1 MLGLTIQFHSFLQM
15 LVKQG
20 VIYKKKFIY
29 QIEVVGA
36 VQTLLFS
43 IGLISFP
50 TWNRDLIMGMSKMI
64 RWICTRDIVKKAFS
78 FVDLFALWG
87 NYQGFWDLLF
97 DPYLLESLGESDHVS
112 K

>member
-1 MLGLTIQFHSFLQM
+1 
-15 LVKQG
+15 
-20 VIYKKKFIY
+20 
-29 QIEVVGA
+29 
-36 VQTLLFS
+36 
-43 IGLISFP
+43 
-50 TWNRDLIMGMSKMI
+50 MGMSKMI